1 MLVRSPDVYL
11 RGESRTLT
19 VLSRPRFLA
28 SARPRVLFFSPLPPS
43 LSLSLA
49 LALFCLHSAIILSL
63 TTVAFLGCIFWHAY
77 ATYAM
82 HRRSA
87 LMGLSVCWWKSDH
100 NTHHV
105 VCNAVEHDPNIQHMP
120 MIAVTEK
127 IFQNPFWDTYHK
139 KTVAMDAVA
148 KFLVS
153 WQHVLFYPLMALG
166 RWNLYAQ
173 GFIFLLS
180 NHDLAHYK
188 WTELTAL
195 TSFFVWFFKLAFSM
209 PTIAEAVAYVFVSHG
224 VAGLLHVQIV
234 LSHWSMETY
243 KGTPYTSKETE
254 WHLMQLRCVYC
265 SGRVGATLYFPSF
278 IVMHVHVC
286 VCVCGGGVFSVFLT
300 PF

>member
-1 MLVRSPDVYL
+1 
-11 RGESRTLT
+11 
-19 VLSRPRFLA
+19 
-28 SARPRVLFFSPLPPS
+28 
-43 LSLSLA
+43 
-49 LALFCLHSAIILSL
+49 
-63 TTVAFLGCIFWHAY
+63 
-77 ATYAM
+77 M

-127 IFQNPFWDTYHK
+127 IFQKPFWDTYHK

-254 WHLMQLRCVYC
+254 WHLMQLRCVCACTYC

-286 VCVCGGGVFSVFLT
+286 VEGVFSVFLT